1 MLPERI
7 IDPESFAAS
16 GERVRLSIR
25 MPWYRALPLSSV
37 ADVQWT
43 VDGAAVPRDSITWT
57 VGGTTR
63 RLDEL
68 PPRHDEW
75 WYVLDS
81 AVLEGAAPAGGDRP
95 ASDAGEPEHEVAIV
109 LALFIPYITTD
120 FGVLKIEESDRKR
133 MRKKAIA

>member
-1 MLPERI
+1 MMPELIIEHGTLTSHGERI
-7 IDPESFAAS
+7 
-16 GERVRLSIR
+16 GLSIR

-43 VDGAAVPRDSITWT
+43 VDGKRVPQETITWT
-57 VGGTTR
+57 VDGLTW

-81 AVLEGAAPAGGDRP
+81 ARIEGDRP
-95 ASDAGEPEHEVAIV
+95 DLENRDEHEVRV
-109 LALFIPYITTD
+109 TLALYIPYITTD
-120 FGVLKIEESDRKR
+120 LGVLKIEEKDTKT
-133 MRKKAIA
+133 MPLEVTA